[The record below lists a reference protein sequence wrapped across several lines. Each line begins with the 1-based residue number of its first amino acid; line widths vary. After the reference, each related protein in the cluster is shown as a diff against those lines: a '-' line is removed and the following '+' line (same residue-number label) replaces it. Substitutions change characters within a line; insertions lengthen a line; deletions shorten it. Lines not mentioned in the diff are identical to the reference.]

1 MIATTSGFIDPPV
14 KALRSLFFR
23 IAFAQFL
30 AWTPVLSPAPAYSE
44 LDLTGVNSVRI
55 GQAAMRFAAG
65 FIRPSLAADG
75 AVSLVTGDT
84 QIKGNRFL
92 LGEKDVTYVRLIK
105 PAEFA
110 PGDHLTLYRRAQEVF
125 HPTTRRPLG
134 YLYIMVGVVTISQ
147 ISENQATVRVVRSYG
162 VITSGDG
169 AMRFVP
175 PTPPEPAPANRT
187 LPTLTG
193 QIVALPYQQ
202 LLIGQANIVYID
214 RGRDDGLYVEDR
226 MDVFRV
232 GAGLPPR
239 LIGEIKIL
247 ALEDTTATALVTRS
261 IANILRGDRFV
272 IKEPVVKGAPPETL
286 SEELDRLTKS
296 RVEQAAA
303 APQSVEEPQKAVTLP
318 GNLEEQLTALV
329 RQLEFDPGESPVKPA
344 GLPTLKQI
352 GDLLKTVT
360 DRRILIAGHTDN
372 RPIGPT
378 LKQQFPTNQELAQAR
393 AAGVARYLVDEEGLD
408 QASLSAVGYGDRQ
421 PVASNATEEGRRK
434 NRRIEIKLSPKTAP
448 APPAAPEAEPAAGI
462 PEPAATL
469 PPLQEPTPAPPAS
482 ADFPAEGVP
491 PAGEVPSAPQ
501 PPGQLSPSPAP

>member
-1 MIATTSGFIDPPV
+1 MFATIGGFITPPV
-14 KALRSLFFR
+14 KTLRSLFFR
-23 IAFAQFL
+23 IAFAQCL
-30 AWTPVLSPAPAYSE
+30 AWTAILIPAPAYSE

-55 GQAAMRFAAG
+55 GQAAMTFAAG
-65 FIRPSLAADG
+65 FIRPSLPADG
-75 AVSLVTGDT
+75 SVSLVTGDT
-84 QIKGNRFL
+84 QVRGNRFL
-92 LGEKDVTYVRLIK
+92 LGQGDVTYIKLIK
-105 PAEFA
+105 PAEFS

-125 HPTTRRPLG
+125 HPTTRRLLG
-134 YLYIMVGVVTISQ
+134 NLYIMVGVVTISQ
-147 ISENQATVRVVRSYG
+147 ISENLATVRVVRSYG

-169 AMRFVP
+169 AMRFVAP
-175 PTPPEPAPANRT
+175 PPPEPAPANRT

-193 QIVALPYQQ
+193 QIIALPYQQ

-214 RGRDDGLYVEDR
+214 RGRNDGLYVGDR
-226 MDVFRV
+226 LDVFRV

-261 IANILRGDRFV
+261 FANILRGDRFV

-303 APQSVEEPQKAVTLP
+303 APQSVEAPQKAGELP
-318 GNLEEQLTALV
+318 GNLEDQLATLA
-329 RQLEFDPGESPVKPA
+329 RQLEFEPGESPVKPA
-344 GLPTLKQI
+344 GLPVLKQI

-360 DRRILIAGHTDN
+360 DRHIMIAGHTDN

-393 AAGVARYLVDEEGLD
+393 ATGVVRYLVDEEGLD
-408 QASLSAVGYGDRQ
+408 QASLSAVGYADRQ
-421 PVASNATEEGRRK
+421 PVASNSTEEGRKK
-434 NRRIEIKLSPKTAP
+434 NRRIEIKLFPKTVP
-448 APPAAPEAEPAAGI
+448 ILPVAPEAEPV
-462 PEPAATL
+462 ATL
-469 PPLQEPTPAPPAS
+469 PPLQEPVPSAAAAS
-482 ADFPAEGVP
+482 PAEGLP

-501 PPGQLSPSPAP
+501 LPEQPSPSPVPAP